1 MRCLG
6 PGALLP
12 SAVILIAVNVLPLV
26 GVLFW
31 GWSLLLILVLYWVES
46 GIIGVLNVFKIATA
60 RGEMEVP
67 QGILDAL
74 GPPRTAAARRSLVRV
89 AGLASSITR
98 VALVPFFIF
107 HYGMFWAVH
116 GVFVFL
122 LPVFASA
129 AGTAAQ
135 PGPFGALDLGTLLT
149 AAAGLAASHVIS
161 FFSNWIGRR
170 EYLGVT
176 PQAQMLSVYGRVL
189 VLHVTILGGA
199 ALVGL
204 LGTPV
209 AALVLLVALKTVLDL
224 FFHVRE
230 HARRQALPATAA
242 PSAR

>member
-1 MRCLG
+1 MRWLG

-12 SAVILIAVNVLPLV
+12 SAVVLVAVNVLPLV

-46 GIIGVLNVFKIATA
+46 GIIGVLNIFKIATA
-60 RGEMEVP
+60 RGGTGVDEALVE
-67 QGILDAL
+67 GL
-74 GPPRTAAARRSLVRV
+74 GPPATADARRALVRV
-89 AGLASSITR
+89 AGIAAGVTR

-116 GVFVFL
+116 GIFVFL

-129 AGTAAQ
+129 AGSAAQ
-135 PGPFGALDLGTLLT
+135 PGAFGALDLGALVT
-149 AAAGLAASHVIS
+149 ATAGLAASHVIS
-161 FFSNWIGRR
+161 FFTNWIGRR

-176 PQAQMLSVYGRVL
+176 PQAQMLSVYGRVV

-209 AALVLLVALKTVLDL
+209 AALVLLVVLKTGLDL

-230 HARRQALPATAA
+230 HARGRSQRADYA

>member
-1 MRCLG
+1 MRWLGRWLG
-6 PGALLP
+6 PGGLLP
-12 SAVILIAVNVLPLV
+12 SAVALVAVNLLPLI

-60 RGEMEVP
+60 RGGMALP
-67 QGILDAL
+67 QGIFDAV
-74 GPPRTAAARRSLVRV
+74 GPPQTAAARRSLVRV
-89 AGLASSITR
+89 ANLAAGVTR

-116 GVFVFL
+116 GIFVFL
-122 LPVFASA
+122 LPTFASA
-129 AGTAAQ
+129 AGSAAQ
-135 PGPFGALDLGTLLT
+135 RGSFGALDLGTLVA

-161 FFSNWIGRR
+161 FFTNWIGRR

-176 PQAQMLSVYGRVL
+176 PQAQMLSVYGRVV

-209 AALVLLVALKTVLDL
+209 AALLLLVVLKTGLDL

-230 HARRQALPATAA
+230 HARRQVMPA
-242 PSAR
+242 

>member
-1 MRCLG
+1 MRWLG

-12 SAVILIAVNVLPLV
+12 SAVVLIAVNVLPLV

-60 RGEMEVP
+60 RGALGVG
-67 QGILDAL
+67 QAVLDAL
-74 GPPRTAAARRSLVRV
+74 DSPENAAARRSLVRV
-89 AGLASSITR
+89 ADIAASVTR

-116 GVFVFL
+116 GIFVFV
-122 LPVFASA
+122 LPSFASSA
-129 AGTAAQ
+129 ASATP
-135 PGPFGALDLGTLLT
+135 PGSFGALDLGTLVT

-176 PQAQMLSVYGRVL
+176 PQAQMLSVYGRVV

-209 AALVLLVALKTVLDL
+209 AALVLLVVLKTALDL

-230 HARRQALPATAA
+230 HARRQVLPASAV